1 MEPFLLAVFILTL
14 EASLLSAVTTLNM
27 KAAAAK
33 MFSSYFK
40 DAHSGR
46 FSTARALLGSWQIM
60 HAARRWAGVSAG
72 GHGPWVNN
80 SLWDWSV

>member
-1 MEPFLLAVFILTL
+1 MKFPSVFCSSRAPLKANYVMEPFLLAVFILTL

-60 HAARRWAGVSAG
+60 HAACR
-72 GHGPWVNN
+72 
-80 SLWDWSV
+80 